1 MTNEQTHLLK
11 IAPEDLV
18 SLSALEPEHNIRI
31 ELAYARSDN
40 LLLGEPVYRSDAQL
54 WAHKD
59 IAAITLLTARIL
71 NKKYGW
77 VLELKDCLRTV
88 EAQAAMQET
97 DIVKAHPESA
107 RLMSSAVTSQNI
119 ERIDKL
125 ARDKGIEWFATP
137 MYLDAVKLLDPYVKR
152 FKVRQFDGRK
162 IIRNEPSELFENISK
177 TKKEIIISSEES
189 PKNSSHYQNPNIR
202 WLYCVPK
209 YPCTLSE
216 IDFSSL
222 SDFDGYSNH
231 HPHFIAPLTAAIL
244 GAGIIEVHVT
254 MDKSKSYIDNN
265 VSFDF
270 NELENMIQLIKKSE
284 SIKK

>member
-1 MTNEQTHLLK
+1 MTFVVAEIGVNWDGDFALLEKMMSAARKAGCDAVKFQAFNE
-11 IAPEDLV
+11 
-18 SLSALEPEHNIRI
+18 
-31 ELAYARSDN
+31 
-40 LLLGEPVYRSDAQL
+40 
-54 WAHKD
+54 
-59 IAAITLLTARIL
+59 
-71 NKKYGW
+71 
-77 VLELKDCLRTV
+77 
-88 EAQAAMQET
+88 

-152 FKVRQFDGRK
+152 FKVREFDGRK

-189 PKNSSHYQNPNIR
+189 PKNSSHYENPNIR

-209 YPCTLSE
+209 YPCSLSE

-284 SIKK
+284 SIRR